1 MVDEKFVGWCI
12 AIKKVKKFLESK
24 PFKTWRKLPYK
35 PFAKPINTSYSAC
48 AYRKCDKII
57 IYEYKYLLCVLIS
70 HSFIGESAV
79 SITIVCTD
87 HFLL

>member
-1 MVDEKFVGWCI
+1 MKNLSGGVLLLKMS
-12 AIKKVKKFLESK
+12 KKFLGSK
-24 PFKTWRKLPYK
+24 RFKTLRKLPYK
-35 PFAKPINTSYSAC
+35 PFAKPINTSYSASAC
-48 AYRKCDKII
+48 RKCGKIM
-57 IYEYKYLLCVLIS
+57 IYEYKYLLCILIS